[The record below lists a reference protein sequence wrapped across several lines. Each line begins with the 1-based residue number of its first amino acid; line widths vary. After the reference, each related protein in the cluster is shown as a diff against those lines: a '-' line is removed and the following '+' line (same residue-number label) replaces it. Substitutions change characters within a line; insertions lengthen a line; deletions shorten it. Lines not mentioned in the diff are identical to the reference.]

1 MKKNF
6 VTAKVKILK
15 IKPII
20 DYVISIG
27 KYTQSVKFIMH
38 ELGFCKETCRLP
50 YLKLTTEEKKKIK
63 KIIKFAL

>member
-6 VTAKVKILK
+6 MTAKVKILK

-38 ELGFCKETCRLP
+38 ELGFCKEICRFP
-50 YLKLTTEEKKKIK
+50 YLKLTTDEKKKVRKLIK
-63 KIIKFAL
+63 LAH

>member
-6 VTAKVKILK
+6 VTAKAKILK

-27 KYTQSVKFIMH
+27 KYTQSVKCIMH

-50 YLKLTTEEKKKIK
+50 YSKLSIEEKKKVRKLIK
-63 KIIKFAL
+63 LAL